1 MADVYNSHSELEA
14 VEILGLDYRIV
25 ILKQSRKI
33 IIVAPHAGGI
43 EVGTSEL
50 TTALSDGF
58 GFSRYMF
65 EGLKPNVNGILHITS
80 TNFDEPNALQELP
93 EHKIALSVHGY
104 SDSTNKHTIVGG
116 LDFKLREMVVQ
127 ALISAG
133 FSASVAT
140 DRFTATDPDNIVN
153 RCATGKGVQ
162 LEISTAQRKA
172 FFANN
177 DWSKANR
184 GNVTEEFNRYVKALG
199 DLYSQIVI

>member
-25 ILKQSRKI
+25 ILKQSREI

-172 FFANN
+172 FFTNN
-177 DWSKANR
+177 DWSKPIE
-184 GNVTEEFNRYVKALG
+184 VM
-199 DLYSQIVI
+199 